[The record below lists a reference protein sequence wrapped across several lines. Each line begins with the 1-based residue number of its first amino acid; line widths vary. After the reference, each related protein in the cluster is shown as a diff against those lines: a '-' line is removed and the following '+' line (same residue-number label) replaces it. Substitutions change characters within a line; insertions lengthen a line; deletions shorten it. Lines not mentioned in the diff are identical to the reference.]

1 MGESHDVEVKPADRL
16 AEAGIVLVQQAGMA
30 LVNDAYQFPVVSSGK
45 IVPSGN
51 DGTLSVKG
59 PYDEYLKTF
68 MKQRDDGKTYFGTW
82 THTDILDSQKQKNSV
97 KDEVN
102 GGDFTVILVN
112 NRLGSHTDFK
122 DANGDTL
129 FQMDGQTQLTP
140 KDGVIRDS
148 INVLSDNAGN
158 YMGEVHLVAKPVAGN
173 VLDVTAQ
180 YRYHDT
186 YLGDVEL
193 VMTLDPKTNYTSAD
207 IQIAKKWNPPPPP
220 PPVAPATATTPAK

>member
-30 LVNDAYQFPVVSSGK
+30 LLSDAYQFPASNTGK
-45 IVPSGN
+45 ITPSGN
-51 DGTLSVKG
+51 DGTLSIQG
-59 PYDEYLKTF
+59 PYSEYVKTF
-68 MKQRDDGKTYFGTW
+68 MKERDDGKAYFGTW
-82 THTDILDSQKQKNSV
+82 THTDILDAQKKKVSA

-122 DANGDTL
+122 DGNGGLL

-140 KDGVIRDS
+140 KDGVIRDAV
-148 INVLSDNAGN
+148 NVLSDSSGN

-173 VLDVTAQ
+173 VLGIVAQ
-180 YRYHDT
+180 YKHHDA

-207 IQIAKKWNPPPPP
+207 IQIAKKWNPPPPVVVP
-220 PPVAPATATTPAK
+220 PTAAPAK